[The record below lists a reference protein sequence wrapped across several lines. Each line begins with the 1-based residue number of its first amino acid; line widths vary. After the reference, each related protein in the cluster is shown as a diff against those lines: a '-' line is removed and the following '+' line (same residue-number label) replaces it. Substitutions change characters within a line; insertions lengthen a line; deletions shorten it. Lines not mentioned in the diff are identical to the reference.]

1 MSIRNKRLLEEHD
14 PAVQRQRLKE
24 LIAIANDRGNARLHL
39 LDSAMIAGLRRANE
53 VE

>member
-14 PAVQRQRLKE
+14 PRVQRERLEE
-24 LIAIANDRGNARLHL
+24 LVAIASDPQRSRKHL
-39 LDSAMIAGLRRANE
+39 LETSMIAGLRQAQQ